1 MKMHQTP
8 NYFHIPFFDFAA
20 HSQSE
25 DLDLHLDSI
34 SSVDSNNE
42 RIFHYSNQKNKTARP
57 LSFILNPYNVRSNVS
72 NSLAWTPSYR
82 LTKKKPVLM
91 SKVFL
96 AP

>member
-42 RIFHYSNQKNKTARP
+42 KNIYYSNQKKQ
-57 LSFILNPYNVRSNVS
+57 
-72 NSLAWTPSYR
+72 NS
-82 LTKKKPVLM
+82 
-91 SKVFL
+91 
-96 AP
+96 